1 MLVFMEIV
9 CGSAW
14 IVITSTTN
22 RILDASD
29 TMREIADG
37 DGDLS
42 RSLSTSGADEIS
54 QLGESFNTFS
64 QKISQI
70 IHNVVD
76 ISHQLDSSSTEVMTL
91 SSKTQQDVSSQQS
104 HTKATVASIEQMS
117 ISVNEVSSTADSA
130 ASTAEQ
136 IEDNVQAGK
145 SQVLKTISTINKLA
159 TEMQNSSQVAEKLQQ
174 DSIQIGSVIDVIK
187 GIAEQTN
194 LLALNAAIE
203 AARAGEQGRGFA
215 VVADEV
221 RTLASRTQQ
230 STAEIQSIIEDLQS
244 NTNHVVSV
252 IGTGQELGLESTE
265 QSKKAEESLQ
275 VIAESVNTIKG
286 LNSQI
291 AQSVKEQ
298 LDVSKGITE
307 NIEQINSIGESS
319 SDSAN
324 SSVSH
329 SRSMNELADNLR
341 VLVDRFKL

>member
-1 MLVFMEIV
+1 
-9 CGSAW
+9 
-14 IVITSTTN
+14 
-22 RILDASD
+22 
-29 TMREIADG
+29 
-37 DGDLS
+37 
-42 RSLSTSGADEIS
+42 
-54 QLGESFNTFS
+54 
-64 QKISQI
+64 
-70 IHNVVD
+70 
-76 ISHQLDSSSTEVMTL
+76 
-91 SSKTQQDVSSQQS
+91 
-104 HTKATVASIEQMS
+104 
-117 ISVNEVSSTADSA
+117 
-130 ASTAEQ
+130 
-136 IEDNVQAGK
+136 
-145 SQVLKTISTINKLA
+145 
-159 TEMQNSSQVAEKLQQ
+159 
-174 DSIQIGSVIDVIK
+174 
-187 GIAEQTN
+187 
-194 LLALNAAIE
+194 
-203 AARAGEQGRGFA
+203 
-215 VVADEV
+215 VADEV

-319 SDSAN
+319 SESAN